1 MRALLKQT
9 NSVCLHKAQ
18 KNSSLLML
26 SKNHVLNHFGAS
38 ALPGDRQGLG
48 THGLPNG
55 LLRCLSVWLVL
66 CFSENANIS
75 RIQGQQSCRMDVPLQ
90 EYQKKKKKKKV

>member
-48 THGLPNG
+48 THGLPTG
-55 LLRCLSVWLVL
+55 LLRCLSV
-66 CFSENANIS
+66 
-75 RIQGQQSCRMDVPLQ
+75 
-90 EYQKKKKKKKV
+90 